1 MYIKRFEISTIPR
14 SRNDTYSSALLLNF
28 LLSFK
33 VTKTITDDK
42 KPMRNWDNK
51 PIIGKHYIRSITYGA
66 YLIVSLK
73 FTAKKSNTKEEIK
86 AKLSAGLNAG
96 VSLNVKGQFEKLTKA
111 AEDAATIAVSYT
123 SSTIPDQA
131 PIDLDSILKII
142 DNFPEKVNIGLLY
155 HSLNVH

>member
-1 MYIKRFEISTIPR
+1 MLS
-14 SRNDTYSSALLLNF
+14 F

-42 KPMRNWDNK
+42 KPIRNWDSK

-86 AKLSAGLNAG
+86 ARLSAGLNAG
-96 VSLNVKGQFEKLTKA
+96 VSLNVKGQFEKLTRA
-111 AEDAATIAVSYT
+111 AGDTATIAVYYT
-123 SSTIPDQA
+123 SSTVPDLA

-142 DNFPEKVNIGLLY
+142 DNFPEKVILDLLSY
-155 HSLNVH
+155 SIEVLIF